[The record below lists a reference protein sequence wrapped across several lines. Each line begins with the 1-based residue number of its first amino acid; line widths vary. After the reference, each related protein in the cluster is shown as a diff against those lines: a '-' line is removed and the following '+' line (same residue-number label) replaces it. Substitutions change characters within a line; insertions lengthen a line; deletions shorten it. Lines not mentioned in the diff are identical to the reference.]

1 MKFKVKDYVKIGLK
15 EKLIILCPAV
25 VIAILAFLVAYYFVD
40 PFPPRRISIGCGPPE
55 GANFIYA
62 QAYQEILSKEGIA
75 LDLRN
80 TAGSAENLKLLGAAS
95 GGVDIAFVQGSLKS
109 LVPKTDLVSLGSL
122 FFEPLWI
129 FHSNGLALRRI
140 PDLKGLRLAVGEEG
154 SGTKILTMR
163 LLELNGVNSHNT
175 RILSYGYQKAAD
187 MLLNG
192 EVDVAFFVST
202 HRAAH
207 VIKLIDSKLV
217 KLMGFERAE
226 AYALLYHFLYVLKVP
241 EGVIDFEANIP
252 ARDLTL
258 VAPTTQLVA
267 RPDLHPALINL
278 LLEAAEIVLESGGD
292 FEREGEFPAP
302 KYLDFKL
309 SPEAERFYKSGPPFL
324 QRYLPFWVAILVSR
338 ITILLLPL
346 VAVILPLFKLM
357 PLIYRWRMRSRIYRW
372 YSKLRAFDPERHKE
386 EATERLQE
394 YLAGLD
400 GIEEKVSNIS
410 VPLSFSEE
418 LYHLRMHIDLLRGKL
433 KQMIENEEPPDDSYQ
448 RATPEK
454 Q

>member
-1 MKFKVKDYVKIGLK
+1 MIRMKFKVKDYLKIGLK

-25 VIAILAFLVAYYFVD
+25 VIAILAFVFVYYFVD

-55 GANFIYA
+55 GANFIFA
-62 QAYQEILSKEGIA
+62 KAYREILSREGIT
-75 LDLRN
+75 LDLRT
-80 TAGSAENLKLLGAAS
+80 TAGSAENLKLLGAKS
-95 GGVDIAFVQGSLKS
+95 GGIDIAFVQGSMKS
-109 LVPKTDLVSLGSL
+109 LAQNTDLVSLGSL

-129 FHSNGLALRRI
+129 FHRNGLALRRI
-140 PDLKGLRLAVGEEG
+140 PDMKGLRLGVGEEG
-154 SGTKILTMR
+154 GGTKILTMR
-163 LLELNGVNSHNT
+163 LLELNGLNSQNT
-175 RILSYGYQKAAD
+175 RILASGYQQAAD

-202 HRAAH
+202 HLTSH
-207 VIKLIDSKLV
+207 VINLIDSKSV
-217 KLMGFERAE
+217 KLMGLERAE
-226 AYALLYHFLYVLKVP
+226 AYALLYHYLYVLKLP

-278 LLEAAEIVLESGGD
+278 LLEAAKEVHESGGE
-292 FEREGEFPAP
+292 FEREGEFPTP

-324 QRYLPFWVAILVSR
+324 QRYLPFWIAILVSR
-338 ITILLLPL
+338 MTLLLLPF
-346 VAVILPLFKLM
+346 VVVVLPFFKLM
-357 PLIYRWRMRSRIYRW
+357 PLIYRWRMRSKIYRW

-386 EATERLQE
+386 EAIERLRE
-394 YLAGLD
+394 YLIKLE

-418 LYHLRMHIDLLRGKL
+418 LYHLRMHIDMLRSKL
-433 KQMIENEEPPDDSYQ
+433 KQMIEDKGNPDDFYQ
-448 RATPEK
+448 
-454 Q
+454 QQ